1 MKKIVMTAFVLLLIA
16 GCSSKA
22 STEKTETNNTDS
34 FPISLEEF
42 VNEYNKN
49 LDTLKDNNFE
59 VIPSYLDLKSAGE
72 FKKEKNGSYVRE
84 LIREPDN
91 TPGQGYSI
99 DAWYNKDKKLKG
111 LALSTLSINDQFSQ
125 KGIVSATVMLKS
137 LGLDGKQLSNF
148 LDGDKNEVEYTEG
161 KYRVSFM
168 MVPDMGVLLV
178 HVEKKKDLSK

>member
-1 MKKIVMTAFVLLLIA
+1 MTAFVLLLIA

-22 STEKTETNNTDS
+22 TPKNTESKNTDS

-49 LDTLKDNNFE
+49 LDTLENSNFKNL
-59 VIPSYLDLKSAGE
+59 PSHLDLKNIGK
-72 FKKEKNGSYVRE
+72 FKKEKNESYTRE
-84 LIREPDN
+84 LIKEPDN
-91 TPGQGYSI
+91 NPGQGYSI
-99 DAWYNKDKKLKG
+99 DAWYNKDKQLNG
-111 LALSTLSINDQFSQ
+111 LNLTTMSINKEFSP
-125 KGIVSATVMLKS
+125 KGIVSATVMLRS

-148 LDGDKNEVEYTEG
+148 FDGDKNELEYTEG
-161 KYRVSFM
+161 KYHVSFM

>member
-1 MKKIVMTAFVLLLIA
+1 LKKIIMTAFVLLIIA
-16 GCSSKA
+16 GCSNKA
-22 STEKTETNNTDS
+22 TTEKAESKNTDS

-49 LDTLKDNNFE
+49 LDTLKDNNFK
-59 VIPSYLDLKSAGE
+59 VIPSHLNLNNLGE
-72 FKKEKNGSYVRE
+72 FQKEKNGSYVRE
-84 LIREPDN
+84 LIKEPDD

-125 KGIVSATVMLKS
+125 KGIVSATIMLRS
-137 LGLDGKQLSNF
+137 LGLDEKQVSNF
-148 LDGDKNEVEYTEG
+148 FSGNENEMDYTEG
-161 KYRVSFM
+161 EYHVSFM
-168 MVPDMGVLLV
+168 MVPDMGTLLV